1 MTGSIVLMSTQF
13 SSDSLFDLNYNN
25 LVPMMRLYSGPEIAE
40 NVGNSVPLV
49 RGKILQ
55 WPVDWSAENT
65 ISKVYIKLGT
75 CSRVNRCQLVLSVL
89 QERMVIATAILD
101 GATVQ
106 DNNWAE
112 MVLDR
117 PISSGKYFCQLQSP
131 NADDLNT
138 LFVWLMVLKPQIGN
152 DYIYNLLDLYYY
164 GLMPVMKLPVEPD
177 GDVEIT
183 KSIPLLPGKTV
194 QWQVDWQNQ
203 ALIDK
208 VLIKFGTCARINRCL
223 LVLSILQ
230 ELDNP
235 QTVIAKATLDGH
247 LVRDNDWTE
256 FVLDRQIMA
265 GKYQCQLQSPD
276 ADDLNTVFVWLMV
289 AKPV

>member
-1 MTGSIVLMSTQF
+1 MSTQF

-25 LVPMMRLYSGPEIAE
+25 LVPMMRLSSQPELSE
-40 NVGNSVPLV
+40 NTGNSVPLAQ
-49 RGKILQ
+49 GKILQ
-55 WPVDWSAENT
+55 WPVDWSTEPA
-65 ISKVYIKLGT
+65 ISKIYLKLGT
-75 CSRVNRCQLVLSVL
+75 CGRVNHCQLVLSVL
-89 QERMVIATAILD
+89 QEQTVIATAGLD

-106 DNNWAE
+106 DNHWAE

-117 PISSGKYFCQLQSP
+117 PVSPGKYFCQLHSP
-131 NADDLNT
+131 DANDLNT
-138 LFVWLMVLKPQIGN
+138 LFVWLMVVKPQVGH

-183 KSIPLLPGKTV
+183 KSIPLLPGKTL
-194 QWQVDWQNQ
+194 QWQVNWQNH

-208 VLIKFGTCARINRCL
+208 VLIKFGTCARVNHCQ

-235 QTVIAKATLDGH
+235 QTVIAKATLDGS

-256 FVLDRQIMA
+256 FVLDRPIMA

-276 ADDLNTVFVWLMV
+276 ALCLTRANGDSDGG
-289 AKPV
+289 P